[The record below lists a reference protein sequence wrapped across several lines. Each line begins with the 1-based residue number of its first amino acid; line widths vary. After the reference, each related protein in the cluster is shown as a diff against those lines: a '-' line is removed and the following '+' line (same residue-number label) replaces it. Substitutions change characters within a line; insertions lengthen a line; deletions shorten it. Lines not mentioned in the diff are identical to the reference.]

1 MTVRD
6 LIALLRSVGL
16 QPTPQR
22 LAVARYVLA
31 TASHPTADEV
41 LDQARRECP
50 TLSRATVY
58 NTLGRLSEKGLVR
71 PQTIKE
77 GVIVFD
83 ARVEKHHH
91 FIDEETGEIHDVP
104 WDALVVTWEEKLR
117 GYQVKEYQVVMRGRR
132 ARRG

>member
-1 MTVRD
+1 MKD
-6 LIALLRSVGL
+6 LIVLLRGVGL

-31 TASHPTADEV
+31 TTSHPTADEV
-41 LDQARRECP
+41 LEQARRECP

-58 NTLGRLSEKGLVR
+58 NTLSRLSEKGLVR

-104 WDALVVTWEEKLR
+104 WDALVVSGEEKLR
-117 GYQVKEYQVVMRGRR
+117 EYQVKEYQVVMRGRR
-132 ARRG
+132 RRRG

>member
-1 MTVRD
+1 MKD
-6 LIALLRSVGL
+6 LIVLLRGVGL

-31 TASHPTADEV
+31 TTSHPTADEV
-41 LDQARRECP
+41 LERARRECP

-58 NTLGRLSEKGLVR
+58 NTLNRLSEKGLVKT
-71 PQTIKE
+71 QTIKE

-83 ARVEKHHH
+83 ARVTKHHH

-104 WDALVVTWEEKLR
+104 WDALVVSGKEKLK
-117 GYQVKEYQVVMRGRR
+117 GFQVKEYQVVMRGRR
-132 ARRG
+132 RCP

>member
-1 MTVRD
+1 MED
-6 LIALLRSVGL
+6 LIVLLRGVGL

-31 TASHPTADEV
+31 TTSHPTADEV
-41 LDQARRECP
+41 LEQARRECP

-58 NTLGRLSEKGLVR
+58 NTLSRLSEKGLVR

-104 WDALVVTWEEKLR
+104 WDALVVSGEEKLR
-117 GYQVKEYQVVMRGRR
+117 EYQVKEYQVVMRGRR
-132 ARRG
+132 RRRG

>member
-1 MTVRD
+1 MKD
-6 LIALLRSVGL
+6 LIVLLRGVGL

-31 TASHPTADEV
+31 TTSHPTADEV
-41 LDQARRECP
+41 LERARRECP

-58 NTLGRLSEKGLVR
+58 NTLSRFSEKGLVR

-91 FIDEETGEIHDVP
+91 FIDEETGEILDVA
-104 WDALVVTWEEKLR
+104 WDALVVSGEEELR
-117 GYQVKEYQVVMRGRR
+117 GFQVKEYQVVMRGRR
-132 ARRG
+132 RRRA

>member
-1 MTVRD
+1 MKD
-6 LIALLRSVGL
+6 LIVLLRGVGL

-22 LAVARYVLA
+22 LAVARCVLA
-31 TASHPTADEV
+31 TTSHPTADEV
-41 LDQARRECP
+41 LERARRECP

-58 NTLGRLSEKGLVR
+58 NTLSRLSEKGLVR
-71 PQTIKE
+71 RQTIKE

-104 WDALVVTWEEKLR
+104 WDTLVVSGEEKLR
-117 GYQVKEYQVVMRGRR
+117 GFQVKEYQVVMRGRR
-132 ARRG
+132 RRRG